1 MPSTHEPSHGG
12 SAPPEPPLSEILDAV
27 RPHVERIEEGF
38 KAIRITL
45 DSLAAYL
52 AGAPAAASPP
62 AAVPVAS
69 AVTMPPP
76 AVAAPAPVAAPILP
90 PTAAPRPAPAP
101 GLPPS
106 VPAMTAAAAPAPAP
120 AVPRVE
126 PAARPESRPGS
137 IPVTSGSAGNWS
149 RIIFGDQP
157 AAHPAIGA
165 VSGSLLA
172 DVYAGDVDAISLAG
186 QLMTFRAVTG
196 ERKPRLLKDL
206 GEAFYAWKP
215 RGGDAILQALIA
227 WVHADLDSA
236 AIPNRIDI
244 VQVGDRYDMQRHN
257 AKQPGVEVT
266 EVAGWVVLRDNGKV
280 FSKANV
286 SVR

>member
-1 MPSTHEPSHGG
+1 
-12 SAPPEPPLSEILDAV
+12 LSEILDAL
-27 RPHVERIEEGF
+27 RPHVERIEDGF

-52 AGAPAAASPP
+52 AGAPVAAQAPT
-62 AAVPVAS
+62 AVPVARPEAAVS
-69 AVTMPPP
+69 VPIPAAVTPAPAAMPVLPP
-76 AVAAPAPVAAPILP
+76 A
-90 PTAAPRPAPAP
+90 AAPRPAPTPVMPPTVPTMPAP
-101 GLPPS
+101 V
-106 VPAMTAAAAPAPAP
+106 VPTPAPAP
-120 AVPRVE
+120 HRPE

-137 IPVTSGSAGNWS
+137 IPVTSGSGGNWS
-149 RIIFGDQP
+149 RIIFGDQLT
-157 AAHPAIGA
+157 ANPAIGA

-206 GEAFYAWKP
+206 GEAFFAWKP
-215 RGGDAILQALIA
+215 RGDEPLLQALIA

-236 AIPNRIDI
+236 AIPNRIEL